1 MENPLTPFVSHVAH
15 WSTDFEVFELDSETC
30 FEAMELHSGIPSLL
44 FPGWYLTCRSCM
56 SPCVEN
62 PKDEKGIK
70 LSRMMWDDLILFKF
84 EQGFRLVWLIFTL
97 YLGVLQ
103 LLSCQQ
109 LASPTVWKFMSWAAQ
124 SVRCSQL
131 NWLKRPL
138 RLTQK
143 SLEITWNSQIPS
155 VEQGLNSASPSH
167 EGWKKRCFGSGK

>member
-84 EQGFRLVWLIFTL
+84 KTGFRLVWLIFTL

-109 LASPTVWKFMSWAAQ
+109 LASPTVWRFYELSSSERQ
-124 SVRCSQL
+124 VF
-131 NWLKRPL
+131 
-138 RLTQK
+138 
-143 SLEITWNSQIPS
+143 
-155 VEQGLNSASPSH
+155 SAKT
-167 EGWKKRCFGSGK
+167 GWKDHWDWLRNHLKSPEIPKFLQWSRA